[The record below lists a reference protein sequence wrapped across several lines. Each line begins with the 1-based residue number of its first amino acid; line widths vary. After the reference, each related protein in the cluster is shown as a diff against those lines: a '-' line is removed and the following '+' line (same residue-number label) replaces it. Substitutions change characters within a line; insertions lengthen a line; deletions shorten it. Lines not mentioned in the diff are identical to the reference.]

1 MKNNDFMKK
10 TYNNFSDFVRV
21 ASSRELSYFLLDAKY
36 TSGFSS
42 QMNRLI
48 SELRKEG
55 NLAADFVM
63 FFNTDGEIAIFD
75 EDLLGTYIGDRF
87 LAEIESKYGNKN
99 LNYIIKSVI
108 NNSDSVQ
115 KDFAQVCYE
124 VIVNI
129 LDEIYMEMKYK
140 KDLGEFYKK
149 TLSLDDESIDNL
161 PLKIAALLIVED
173 MCRYLGINIPLKQ
186 LIK

>member
-42 QMNRLI
+42 QMSRLI

-87 LAEIESKYGNKN
+87 LAEIESKY
-99 LNYIIKSVI
+99 
-108 NNSDSVQ
+108 
-115 KDFAQVCYE
+115 
-124 VIVNI
+124 
-129 LDEIYMEMKYK
+129 EI
-140 KDLGEFYKK
+140 GR
-149 TLSLDDESIDNL
+149 
-161 PLKIAALLIVED
+161 AHV
-173 MCRYLGINIPLKQ
+173 
-186 LIK
+186 